1 MGHLADG
8 VYGAMGVFWC
18 VRLLF
23 DGGILAGGVFLLV
36 RYMVDGVISLTGH
49 LGEAAFLCMGGEGGD
64 SLLMGCFVLAVFSL

>member
-36 RYMVDGVISLTGH
+36 RYMVDGVISLTSH
-49 LGEAAFLCMGGEGGD
+49 LGEAAFLCMGGGGEI
-64 SLLMGCFVLAVFSL
+64 LY